1 MKQSI
6 LTPEQEFLARER
18 LGEALGATEQYC
30 DESGGKPGE
39 DNTTHH
45 LVPRSAGRGAQV
57 MKCRYC
63 GTTQAKIEARAGQE
77 NA

>member
-1 MKQSI
+1 MDDHRTTVEGRFVGVS
-6 LTPEQEFLARER
+6 
-18 LGEALGATEQYC
+18 LGATQQYC

-45 LVPRSAGRGAQV
+45 LVPRSAGRGTQV

-63 GTTQAKIEARAGQE
+63 GTTQAKIEARAKQAG
-77 NA
+77 A